1 MATSHMDIHYNRGY
15 QKGLEDG
22 RDENVSLSTLK
33 ERYNYL
39 AKGGMWDRSEAEDKY
54 LAGFMDAMKTLGV
67 VK

>member
-1 MATSHMDIHYNRGY
+1 MATSYMDTHYDRDY
-15 QKGLEDG
+15 RKGLEGG

-39 AKGGMWDRSEAEDKY
+39 AKGGMWDRSEEEDKY
-54 LAGFMDAMKTLGV
+54 LAGFRDAMKTLRV

>member
-1 MATSHMDIHYNRGY
+1 MATSYMDTHYNRGY

-39 AKGGMWDRSEAEDKY
+39 LKGGMWDRSEEEDKY
-54 LAGFMDAMKTLGV
+54 LAGFRDAMKTLGV